1 MNSFLNP
8 TAAQQKAWQL
18 LGLKRYLRRSDVRA
32 LHRQH
37 LSTQIASGSV
47 QENPQ
52 NPQNP
57 QNALVQAKEI
67 LPQILDNQ
75 ASAAPMVAPPP
86 AVRETRSAQRQ
97 KLGDIDI
104 FTLAQCSLVLKE
116 ELAFVLP
123 PLWFDGAWRL
133 FAHVQEAVLLH
144 NALARCDY
152 PQAAAIF
159 ATLQDWQS
167 DAAPQGDTLPEIACS
182 NYVLLGDEHLAQ
194 QAQTLLKTTGRRIT
208 HPALALHAAPSKRRL
223 WLDLLQLRGILS

>member
-8 TAAQQKAWQL
+8 TPAQQKAWQL

-133 FAHVQEAVLLH
+133 FAHAQEAVLLH

-194 QAQTLLKTTGRRIT
+194 QTQTLLKTTGRRIT

>member
-37 LSTQIASGSV
+37 LSTQIASGSM
-47 QENPQ
+47 QE

-67 LPQILDNQ
+67 LPQIF
-75 ASAAPMVAPPP
+75 APETSTTLMAAPPP

-104 FTLAQCSLVLKE
+104 FALAQCSLVLKE

-133 FAHVQEAVLLH
+133 FAHAQEAVLLH

>member
-8 TAAQQKAWQL
+8 TAAQQKVWQL

-37 LSTQIASGSV
+37 LSTQIASGPT
-47 QENPQ
+47 QE
-52 NPQNP
+52 NP
-57 QNALVQAKEI
+57 QNALVQGKEI
-67 LPQILDNQ
+67 LPQIL
-75 ASAAPMVAPPP
+75 APETSAASIAAPPP
-86 AVRETRSAQRQ
+86 AVRETRPTQQQ
-97 KLGDIDI
+97 KLGDIGI
-104 FTLAQCSLVLKE
+104 FALAQCSLVLKE

-123 PLWFDGAWRL
+123 PLWFDRAWRL
-133 FAHVQEAVLLH
+133 FAHAQEAVLLH

-167 DAAPQGDTLPEIACS
+167 DAAPQGETLPEIACS

-194 QAQTLLKTTGRRIT
+194 QVQTLLKATERRIT
-208 HPALALHAAPSKRRL
+208 HPALALRSASSKRRL

>member
-47 QENPQ
+47 QE

-133 FAHVQEAVLLH
+133 FAHAQEAVLLH